1 MASAASPTGKES
13 ALPVALHAAKMLAGE
28 GIDVR
33 VLNLHTVKPLDT
45 ELILA
50 AARETGALVTAE
62 EHNII
67 GGLGSAVS
75 EYISETCPVPVLRLG
90 VEDQFGRSGKAEQVL
105 TAYGL
110 TAEHLAETARKAT
123 AMKR

>member
-1 MASAASPTGKES
+1 
-13 ALPVALHAAKMLAGE
+13 
-28 GIDVR
+28 VR